1 VNNHSP
7 FPPEPPVQRSGC
19 LTGFLVL
26 AGLTMLLPG
35 VCVFGM
41 LGGPGRLNPLAFLII
56 LLTIGGIALI
66 VYALRRD

>member
-1 VNNHSP
+1 
-7 FPPEPPVQRSGC
+7 
-19 LTGFLVL
+19 
-26 AGLTMLLPG
+26 
-35 VCVFGM
+35 M